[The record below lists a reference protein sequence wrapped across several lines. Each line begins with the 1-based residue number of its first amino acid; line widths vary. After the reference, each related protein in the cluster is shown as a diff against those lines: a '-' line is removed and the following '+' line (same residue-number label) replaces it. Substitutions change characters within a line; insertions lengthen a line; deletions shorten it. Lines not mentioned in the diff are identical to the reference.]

1 MGWSYMSKLK
11 HLKVAGIFVVILLGL
26 STLVVGIQ
34 LSSDSTAT
42 TVHKQTTTTH
52 PATSLNSAVTSP
64 VATQTSN
71 GTTNL
76 AARSSA
82 CFGCAFP

>member
-42 TVHKQTTTTH
+42 TVPQADHHHASSHELKLCRDITGGN
-52 PATSLNSAVTSP
+52 P
-64 VATQTSN
+64 
-71 GTTNL
+71 NL
-76 AARSSA
+76 
-82 CFGCAFP
+82 